1 MTMVSGGISREA
13 QLSLQHV
20 DKILTALNVVESLQS
35 VVHGF
40 CFLTSSVSM
49 PVAKNAWSCALK
61 DKVTGRQVTASNVVV
76 KTIQE
81 SSQGQFKGG
90 CHGSID
96 TVYLRLIF
104 VA

>member
-1 MTMVSGGISREA
+1 MVSGGILREA
-13 QLSLQHV
+13 PLSLQHV
-20 DKILTALNVVESLQS
+20 DRILTALNVVESLQS

-40 CFLTSSVSM
+40 CFLTSSVSV

-76 KTIQE
+76 KTLQD
-81 SSQGQFKGG
+81 SYRGQFKGG

>member
-1 MTMVSGGISREA
+1 MVSGGISREA
-13 QLSLQHV
+13 PLSLQHV
-20 DKILTALNVVESLQS
+20 DRILTALNVVESLQS

-40 CFLTSSVSM
+40 CFLTSSVSV
-49 PVAKNAWSCALK
+49 PVAKNAWNCALK
-61 DKVTGRQVTASNVVV
+61 DKVPGRQVKVSNVVV
-76 KTIQE
+76 KTIRE
-81 SSQGQFKGG
+81 SSREQFKGG